1 MSKTPPV
8 ELGFS
13 RRSDRGHSEQYLER
27 HQEGWGRRL
36 SRRLSLWRD
45 EQVARHALSLADDPG
60 LVLDL
65 PCGAGRFWPVLA
77 EEPNRMILAAA
88 TSADMLAAARAS
100 QSADV
105 VARVESFVTSA
116 SAIDLGANA
125 VDCIFCIRLLHH
137 IQSAE
142 SRRVILRE
150 FHRVTRDTVI
160 LSLWV
165 DGNYKAW
172 KRRRLERQRAEE
184 GRIEQNRFVVRRA
197 DIESEFHQAGFR
209 ILGHKDFLPGYAM
222 WRTYILRK
230 KEY

>member
-1 MSKTPPV
+1 MPKTPPV
-8 ELGFS
+8 ELEFS
-13 RRSDRGHSEQYLER
+13 RKYDRRHSEQYLR
-27 HQEGWGRRL
+27 KHQEGWSRL
-36 SRRLSLWRD
+36 LSHWRD
-45 EQVARHALSLADDPG
+45 VQVARYALRLADDPS

-65 PCGAGRFWPVLA
+65 PCGAGRFWPLLS
-77 EEPNRMILAAA
+77 EYPNRVILAADN
-88 TSADMLAAARAS
+88 SADMLAVAKVS
-100 QSADV
+100 QPAEV
-105 VARVESFVTSA
+105 VARVKLFQTSA
-116 SAIDLGANA
+116 FAIDLGDNA

-142 SRRVILRE
+142 NRRVILNE

-172 KRRRLERQRAEE
+172 KRRRLDQRRARMGEAEQN
-184 GRIEQNRFVVRRA
+184 QNRFVVRRA
-197 DIESEFHQAGFR
+197 EIESEFDQAGFR

-230 KEY
+230 KV